1 MGSVFGEPYRSEAI
15 EGDAKLRTD
24 WTVYF
29 QEAPSL
35 LSRMS
40 RIAGMPSCGGGTGR
54 PCHHCVGLCC
64 TYGFRCRGLSV
75 SAAKKESLAV
85 ESDLS

>member
-29 QEAPSL
+29 QEEPSL

-40 RIAGMPSCGGGTGR
+40 RIAGMPSCGRGTGR
-54 PCHHCVGLCC
+54 PLHPCVGLCYN
-64 TYGFRCRGLSV
+64 YGFRCRGLSV
-75 SAAKKESLAV
+75 SAAKKKSLAV
-85 ESDLS
+85 KADLS